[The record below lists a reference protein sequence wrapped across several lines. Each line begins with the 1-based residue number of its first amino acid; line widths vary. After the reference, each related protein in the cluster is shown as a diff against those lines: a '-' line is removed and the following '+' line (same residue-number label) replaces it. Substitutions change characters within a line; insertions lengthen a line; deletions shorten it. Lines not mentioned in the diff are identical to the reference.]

1 MRIEKGTFEYVAVES
16 FKSMRRMNIMLTVK
30 YGADC
35 VGKILVVACTC
46 KFCTSSLLQ
55 CVAKDLNTFL
65 LQTDFRVTQLLVSS

>member
-1 MRIEKGTFEYVAVES
+1 
-16 FKSMRRMNIMLTVK
+16 LTVK
-30 YGADC
+30 YGADW